1 MAAAVVEV
9 WTRVS
14 RRFSSAAVASTRTRL
29 PLAAGKMG
37 STVQVGPPAGRQ
49 PLLSPALQ
57 ELSVARH
64 LSCSVSGLARFSLP

>member
-1 MAAAVVEV
+1 MPGLHNVIFDSGGAALAQIHL
-9 WTRVS
+9 
-14 RRFSSAAVASTRTRL
+14 SAQKRKEDG
-29 PLAAGKMG
+29 GKMG
-37 STVQVGPPAGRQ
+37 NAVQVGPPAGWE